1 MKKHLTASVL
11 LLFTIHLFGQ
21 IPPGYYDGAAG
32 LTGNALKSALNNII
46 DGHSE
51 LSYDDVKEALKETDE
66 DPDNTNNVICL
77 YSGWSYA
84 KTEFGNGS
92 EQWNREH
99 VWSKSHGDFG
109 DVAPA
114 GTDLHHLRPADASV
128 NSAKN
133 NRDFADGITQYIDGS
148 GTTDCYYTTSIWEP
162 RDEVKG
168 DVARMIFYMAVRYD
182 GGNGE
187 IDLEMVD
194 NTNSSGPT
202 LGKMS
207 TLLAWNHQDPPDDF
221 ERNRNDIIYS
231 DWQHNRNPFVDY
243 PDFAAW
249 IWEGE
254 AADED
259 SIIVSPITL
268 SAYPNPFNPQ
278 TSILFSSPYTT
289 NANLAIYNL
298 KGEKVITLFNGKVQ
312 KDMQN
317 QIVWQ
322 GDNEHKQT
330 VSSGTYFVIILTPQ
344 EKITKTITLI
354 K

>member
-1 MKKHLTASVL
+1 MKKLIIYIFLLVSVYVYAD
-11 LLFTIHLFGQ
+11 
-21 IPPGYYDGAAG
+21 IPDGYYDSTQG
-32 LTGNALKSALNNII
+32 LNGEALKSALHNII
-46 DGHSE
+46 KNHTE
-51 LSYDDVKEALKETDE
+51 YSYDEVWSILQETDE
-66 DPDNTNNVICL
+66 DPSNHNNVRLL
-77 YSGWSYA
+77 YTGWSYS
-84 KTEFGNGS
+84 KNNHGGS
-92 EQWNREH
+92 ASQWNREH
-99 VWSKSHGDFG
+99 VWPKSHGNFG
-109 DVAPA
+109 TSRGP
-114 GTDLHHLRPADASV
+114 GTDVHHLRPADVTV
-128 NSAKN
+128 NSRRGN
-133 NRDFADGITQYIDGS
+133 LDFDNGGSEYIDGDGATGCNVDS
-148 GTTDCYYTTSIWEP
+148 NSWEP

-259 SIIVSPITL
+259 SITVSPITL